1 MFKRATVTSISGTRV
16 NVLFVSEETA
26 TGPYDRLSSY
36 TPVIGDKVL
45 MALVNGTY
53 ICLGKV
59 V

>member
-1 MFKRATVTSISGTRV
+1 MFKRATVTSVAGTKV
-16 NVLFVSEETA
+16 NVLFVSEA
-26 TGPYDRLSSY
+26 LPVGPYSRIENY
-36 TPVIGDKVL
+36 TPTLGDKVL